1 MKAVKIQK
9 MVVKG
14 KRCINGI
21 LVIYNHNLC
30 PYASNMFEHI
40 KAFRE
45 NSRFPVWEVNTH
57 FGFPEVLREL
67 EFKVIVLHYSIF
79 GWTSVFLSE
88 EFLEYLGE
96 SGDSYKIAF
105 FQDEYRYWP
114 ERSEVLNRFKVD
126 CVYTC
131 IEPEYYD
138 ATYRKYT
145 RVPRLVTYLPGYVSE
160 EMVRWAGEVIKP
172 DRQRRI
178 DVGYRGRRS
187 YHYMGKAAREKHEIG
202 TRFLE
207 LASGSGLSMDITSEE
222 SKRIYGRQWLGF
234 LGDCRA
240 VLGVEAGVS
249 IFDIDNVVIP
259 QYQKMVAENPEITFE
274 EVYGRLLF
282 QYDGKG
288 IYYRTMSPRVFEAA
302 AVRSCQILFEGR
314 YSGILEPMVHYIP
327 LKKDFSNFEEVL
339 RMYRD
344 ESIRRELTENAH
356 RDLISSGR
364 YSYREFMREFDEGLE
379 AAGVEIGIPGEV
391 EDRVTEWLNEGGRS
405 LLVKKIGVQQR
416 EYQELV
422 NRDVALQVQYM
433 EQQRQLQKLAEAH
446 QSLQVQYMEQQKRLQ
461 QLIGQRAALQGPEIG
476 NSDWNSVIRP
486 RELNFHGAG
495 AYTGGWG
502 RFVKVTLTNWGR
514 SSKVFIANA
523 LRACPLV
530 YKVVRS
536 IWSGFQK
543 SE

>member
-1 MKAVKIQK
+1 LERFPEIRMKAVKIQK

-30 PYASNMFEHI
+30 PYAANMFEHI

-57 FGFPEVLREL
+57 FGFPEVLWEL
-67 EFKVIVLHYSIF
+67 EFKVIVLHYSLF
-79 GWTSVFLSE
+79 AYLPFVEE
-88 EFLEYLGE
+88 EFRAYIAECG
-96 SGDSYKIAF
+96 SSYKVAF
-105 FQDEYRYWP
+105 FQDEYWFWP

-131 IEPEYYD
+131 IEPEYYE
-138 ATYRKYT
+138 ATYWKYT

-160 EMVRWAGEVIKP
+160 EMVGVASRVSKP
-172 DRQRRI
+172 DAERRVDI
-178 DVGYRGRRS
+178 GYRGRLS
-187 YHYMGKAAREKHEIG
+187 PDFIWLGKGACEKYEIG
-202 TRFLE
+202 ARFLE
-207 LASGSGLSMDITSEE
+207 MASGSGLSMDITSEE

-240 VLGVEAGVS
+240 VLGVEAGAS
-249 IFDIDNVVIP
+249 IFDIDDTIFP
-259 QYQKMVAENPEITFE
+259 RYRRFREKHPEVSVDQ
-274 EVYGRLLF
+274 VYERLLA

-446 QSLQVQYMEQQKRLQ
+446 QSLQVQYTEQQRQLQ
-461 QLIGQRAALQGPEIG
+461 QLMDQK
-476 NSDWNSVIRP
+476 S
-486 RELNFHGAG
+486 
-495 AYTGGWG
+495 
-502 RFVKVTLTNWGR
+502 
-514 SSKVFIANA
+514 A
-523 LRACPLV
+523 LRVQYMIGGIGV
-530 YKVVRS
+530 YIARGMRS
-536 IWSGFQK
+536 ARALIGRMVK
-543 SE
+543 SHARKR

>member
-1 MKAVKIQK
+1 MRIAGRNRQMPKTKVS
-9 MVVKG
+9 
-14 KRCINGI
+14 GI
-21 LVIYNHNLC
+21 LLIHSHALVPTASMVMDLVSAFQNH
-30 PYASNMFEHI
+30 
-40 KAFRE
+40 
-45 NSRFPVWEVNTH
+45 SRFKVWAVNAEL
-57 FGFPEVLREL
+57 GFPEALKRY
-67 EFKVIVLHYSIF
+67 EFQIIVLHYSIF
-79 GWTSVFLSE
+79 SWLPFFLSE

-446 QSLQVQYMEQQKRLQ
+446 QSLQVQYTEQQRQLQ
-461 QLIGQRAALQGPEIG
+461 QLMDQKSALRVQYMIGGIGVYTARGMRSARALIV
-476 NSDWNSVIRP
+476 NC
-486 RELNFHGAG
+486 
-495 AYTGGWG
+495 
-502 RFVKVTLTNWGR
+502 GR
-514 SSKVFIANA
+514 SSKAFVASA
-523 LRACPLV
+523 LRNYPSV
-530 YKVVRS
+530 YKVVRW
-536 IWSGFQK
+536 IWKSFQK